1 MQNCFNGL
9 AFDDVSRWTCWQGDL
24 DWQLGTSLSLT
35 PKLSF
40 RLNGGGAYEQYDA
53 DWQALGPCLEK
64 KEATQ

>member
-1 MQNCFNGL
+1 MMQDAAAADAPQTRLGS
-9 AFDDVSRWTCWQGDL
+9 DGQGDL